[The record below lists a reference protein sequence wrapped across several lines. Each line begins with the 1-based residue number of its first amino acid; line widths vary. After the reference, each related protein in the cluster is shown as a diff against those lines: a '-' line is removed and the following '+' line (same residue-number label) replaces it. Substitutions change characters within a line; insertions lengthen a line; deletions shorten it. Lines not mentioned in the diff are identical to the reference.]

1 MKTMTTTFTVSS
13 ILATLLVGCV
23 SDDPQREP
31 TADEG
36 GHLAKYAADPYGP
49 APAFR
54 PSTCKDIK
62 DVVTDAKDGEYT
74 LYIHNEPTY
83 RWKVYCADMQNQPTE
98 YLSVPHGAGINT
110 SMYARSGHQVT
121 SAFEKLRIDPQSLAI
136 DLGDTTF
143 ATSNGVAVHNGT
155 TLTMAPYGIAMSC
168 DGAPATANIN
178 LRGTPFRLEGALPQ
192 FGTGVKQQY
201 DFPTDRQ
208 SLDVTV
214 TGDCGWVAQR
224 SQVDPTSD
232 APQFELRLAFFLPA
246 K

>member
-1 MKTMTTTFTVSS
+1 MTTITTTFTVTS
-13 ILATLLVGCV
+13 IAATLLVGCI
-23 SDDPQREP
+23 SDDAQPDP
-31 TADEG
+31 SVDEG

-54 PSTCKDIK
+54 PSSCQEIK

-83 RWKVYCADMQNQPTE
+83 RWKVFCAGMASTPAE
-98 YLSVPHGAGINT
+98 YLSVANGAGINT
-110 SMYARSGHQVT
+110 SMFARSGKQVT
-121 SAFEKLRIDPQSLAI
+121 TAFEKLRINPESLAI
-136 DLGDTTF
+136 DLGDTTY
-143 ATSNGVAVHNGT
+143 ATSNGVATYNGT

-192 FGTGVKQQY
+192 FGTSVKQQY
-201 DFPTDRQ
+201 DFAADRQ
-208 SLDVTV
+208 NLSVTV

-224 SQVDPTSD
+224 SQVNPTSD
-232 APQFELRLAFFLPA
+232 SAQFELRLAFFLPA